1 MSPPNSTGNSK
12 KASKKGNAK
21 PTSTAPASKSA
32 GKRSASAALAD
43 DESAL
48 SKRAKRN
55 TSGKKSL
62 REEELGVGGELAEE
76 DMLEAGDDQGA
87 ADDDDDDE
95 GDEGDGGVTR
105 CVCGEDNEEMASG
118 LMIQCDTCKCW
129 QHGPCVALWD
139 EKECPNRY
147 FCELCK
153 PNLHGPGGL
162 LRKVNRKSSA
172 PVRGRSPSTSLPPAP
187 KHASS
192 SSSVAQPTSS
202 QHPKPR
208 ESLDA
213 PVAAAQTVVTHEPAA
228 LPVEREREPAV
239 AGTSGKPSLP
249 GAPGGPE
256 PKKRSTMNSRDAAY
270 DDAIALSIL
279 EAGSAAMR
287 ARLERGG
294 GKGSGD
300 EGDESEDEVIEEV
313 IVGPGRGRKKSAPVA
328 DRASKS
334 GSKKGAVG
342 SKKGGKGKSAPSR
355 GRRSHSHAED
365 DSPAPHDSADVEPKL
380 EGIEDAD
387 ETASAAAA
395 DNVDDAA
402 AVARAVEEA
411 EGEMGPPGKRRRL
424 SPGVEDEDKKGAAA
438 GEGRTVEHEEA
449 ASQEDAAVEA
459 EARSPSPHPSPV
471 HHHGG
476 ARAKHPN
483 QYTYRPKNGQPA
495 PTRAPKSPVKR
506 AHAVA
511 AATASGPAPDFHS
524 RSAAASA
531 SSLPTMATFGWGMPE
546 HLKHLAH
553 LLPSQSP
560 QPLVVTSAVDPSVP
574 PVAEPS
580 TKVRFPGK
588 RVTMPEMRKRARTV
602 LDFVQKVQVEMVERQ
617 RRWELLRD
625 VNERVRDARERG
637 RERGGRHRRAGAN
650 EGESSG
656 SGSGSG
662 SGAPSGPASVDS
674 RDSSVVAHP
683 RGVGGTTPVPGAST
697 SSSRGG
703 PDLALGGLPPLPG
716 AVQETPGLEL
726 SSAPS
731 AESALLMDALAKE
744 VVGFQQR
751 FFGILE

>member
-1 MSPPNSTGNSK
+1 MTPPNSTGNSK
-12 KASKKGNAK
+12 KPAKKGTAK
-21 PTSTAPASKSA
+21 PASTGPASKSA

-43 DESAL
+43 DDSATAAAL
-48 SKRAKRN
+48 TKRAKRN

-76 DMLEAGDDQGA
+76 DMLEAGEDLGA
-87 ADDDDDDE
+87 ADDDDDDDDDE

-129 QHGPCVALWD
+129 QHGPCVGLWD

-172 PVRGRSPSTSLPPAP
+172 PVRGRSPSASLPPAA

-192 SSSVAQPTSS
+192 SSSAAQPTPTSAP
-202 QHPKPR
+202 HPKPR

-213 PVAAAQTVVTHEPAA
+213 PAAAAAPVVAHEPGPS
-228 LPVEREREPAV
+228 PVEPAV
-239 AGTSGKPSLP
+239 ASTSGKAPAP

-294 GKGSGD
+294 GRLSGD
-300 EGDESEDEVIEEV
+300 EGDDSEDDVVEEV

-328 DRASKS
+328 ERAAKS
-334 GSKKGAVG
+334 GSKKGGAG

-355 GRRSHSHAED
+355 GRRSHSHAEG
-365 DSPAPHDSADVEPKL
+365 DSPAPHDSVDVEPKL

-387 ETASAAAA
+387 ESAAAA
-395 DNVDDAA
+395 AVAEDDAVA
-402 AVARAVEEA
+402 AARDGEEA
-411 EGEMGPPGKRRRL
+411 EGEMGPPGKKRRL
-424 SPGVEDEDKKGAAA
+424 SPGAEDEEKKEDEVGDGEAAQH
-438 GEGRTVEHEEA
+438 GEEV
-449 ASQEDAAVEA
+449 ASQEEPAVEPS
-459 EARSPSPHPSPV
+459 ARSPSPHRSPV

-495 PTRAPKSPVKR
+495 PTRAPKSPAKR

-511 AATASGPAPDFHS
+511 AATASGPAPEPNG
-524 RSAAASA
+524 RTASA
-531 SSLPTMATFGWGMPE
+531 STGGNATMATFGWGMPE

-560 QPLVVTSAVDPSVP
+560 RPLVVTSAVDPSVP

-637 RERGGRHRRAGAN
+637 RERVGRGGRVGAT

-662 SGAPSGPASVDS
+662 SGAGSGLGSVGS

-697 SSSRGG
+697 SSRTGAAA
-703 PDLALGGLPPLPG
+703 DLALRGLPPLPG
-716 AVQETPGLEL
+716 AVQEVPGLEL

-731 AESALLMDALAKE
+731 TESALLMDALAKE
-744 VVGFQQR
+744 VVRFQR
-751 FFGILE
+751 S

>member
-12 KASKKGNAK
+12 KASKKGTAK
-21 PTSTAPASKSA
+21 PASNGPSSSKPA

-43 DESAL
+43 DDSAAAAL

-76 DMLEAGDDQGA
+76 DMLEAGDDDQGG
-87 ADDDDDDE
+87 ADDEDDDE

-129 QHGPCVALWD
+129 QHGPCVGLWD

-162 LRKVNRKSSA
+162 LRKVHRKSSA
-172 PVRGRSPSTSLPPAP
+172 PARGRSPSTSLPPTT

-202 QHPKPR
+202 SAPHPKPR

-213 PVAAAQTVVTHEPAA
+213 PAAAAAPVVAHEPV
-228 LPVEREREPAV
+228 PSTSEPAV
-239 AGTSGKPSLP
+239 AGTSGKAPLP

-294 GKGSGD
+294 GRGSGD
-300 EGDESEDEVIEEV
+300 EGDESEDEVVEEV

-328 DRASKS
+328 ERAAKS
-334 GSKKGAVG
+334 GSKKGGAG

-355 GRRSHSHAED
+355 GRRSQSHAD
-365 DSPAPHDSADVEPKL
+365 GDSPAPHDSADVEPKL

-387 ETASAAAA
+387 ESAAAA
-395 DNVDDAA
+395 TVAQDD
-402 AVARAVEEA
+402 VAGARDGEEA

-424 SPGVEDEDKKGAAA
+424 SPGAEDEEKK
-438 GEGRTVEHEEA
+438 EGDARDGQVVEQGEEA
-449 ASQEDAAVEA
+449 ASQEDPAVA
-459 EARSPSPHPSPV
+459 VEARSPSPHPSPV

-495 PTRAPKSPVKR
+495 PTRAPKSPAKR

-511 AATASGPAPDFHS
+511 AATASAPIPELNG
-524 RSAAASA
+524 RAATASA
-531 SSLPTMATFGWGMPE
+531 GSNPAMATYGWGLPE

-560 QPLVVTSAVDPSVP
+560 QPLIVTSAVDPSLP
-574 PVAEPS
+574 PVAETS

-637 RERGGRHRRAGAN
+637 RERVGRNGRAGAPQ
-650 EGESSG
+650 GESSG

-662 SGAPSGPASVDS
+662 AGSGPGSVGS
-674 RDSSVVAHP
+674 RDSSVMVHP

-697 SSSRGG
+697 SSRA
-703 PDLALGGLPPLPG
+703 DLGLNALPPLPG
-716 AVQETPGLEL
+716 APREVPGLEL

-731 AESALLMDALAKE
+731 TESALLMDALAKE
-744 VVGFQQR
+744 VVGFQHR
-751 FFGILE
+751 FFNVVD